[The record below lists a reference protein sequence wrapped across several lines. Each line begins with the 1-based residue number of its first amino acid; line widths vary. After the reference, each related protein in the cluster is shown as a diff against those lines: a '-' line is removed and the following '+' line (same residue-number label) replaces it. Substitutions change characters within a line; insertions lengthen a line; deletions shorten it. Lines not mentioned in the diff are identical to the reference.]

1 MIKIKTKV
9 EETNDYTTYVN
20 MEYEVRGGELGEYIA
35 ILDKVKEELLEN
47 SNMSEEMLKEI
58 LFGKEEENE

>member
-9 EETNDYTTYVN
+9 EETSDYETDVI
-20 MEYEVRGGELGEYIA
+20 MQYEVRGGELGEYIA

-58 LFGKEEENE
+58 LFGKED

>member
-9 EETNDYTTYVN
+9 DEMSDCETEVT
-20 MEYEVRGGELGEYIA
+20 MQYEVRGGELGEYIA

-47 SNMSEEMLKEI
+47 SNMSEDMLKEI
-58 LFGKEEENE
+58 LFGKED